1 VVGQQIDDP
10 RATLS
15 TRFQAVERGL
25 ALRTATTGLGWIGR
39 EDFSQRVDPAPG
51 RQVEDVAS
59 VIEELVPR
67 FDLAGMVRPGRR
79 CRCVTAVP
87 DVGIGTPREQETD
100 QLLLPFPGRLMQGDL
115 AVRSPLIDV
124 GPQVEQQLETYDRP
138 IGCAVNEETLRV
150 NELRPLRQQAARGLG
165 LSTHTCRSEAINV
178 RGELGRLRPVLLEER
193 GNR

>member
-1 VVGQQIDDP
+1 MVAQQIDDP

-25 ALRTATTGLGWIGR
+25 APRTATTGLGWIGR

-51 RQVEDVAS
+51 RQVEHVAS

-124 GPQVEQQLETYDRP
+124 GPQVEQQLEEKEAEILDL
-138 IGCAVNEETLRV
+138 VEKKSLRL
-150 NELRPLRQQAARGLG
+150 NYKFIL
-165 LSTHTCRSEAINV
+165 
-178 RGELGRLRPVLLEER
+178 
-193 GNR
+193 